1 MAATKEYERIEARA
15 AYERERKNRYDRKLN
30 YGAHLAK
37 DAASTRTS
45 RFPDTG
51 IEDTGGSYGVPIEK
65 FDFTEKKDTLER
77 LLGDLESAVINS
89 QDESENDDLKP
100 S

>member
-1 MAATKEYERIEARA
+1 MK
-15 AYERERKNRYDRKLN
+15 
-30 YGAHLAK
+30 YGARLEKEDGA
-37 DAASTRTS
+37 TRTS

-51 IEDTGGSYGVPIEK
+51 IKDTGGSHGVPIEK

-89 QDESENDDLKP
+89 QESENEN
-100 S
+100 